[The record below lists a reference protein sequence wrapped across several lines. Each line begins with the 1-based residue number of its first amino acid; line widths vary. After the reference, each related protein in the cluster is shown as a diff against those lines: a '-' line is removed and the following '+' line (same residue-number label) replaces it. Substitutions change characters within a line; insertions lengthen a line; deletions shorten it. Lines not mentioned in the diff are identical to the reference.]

1 MTHLASSHRAVASK
15 LRDRMAEAAALFGVA
30 SQMPPPS
37 GPFFGHLAV
46 NSGFFVA
53 VLQKVANDP
62 PDLKYRTAVRPARSL
77 ASTVEMREHLK
88 APNWAV
94 GLTTALGD
102 AGRYADA
109 AIRAYERAQGASAA
123 ENPDAHNALLARLS
137 ETREYA
143 GIAVE
148 PVDEIADWADRFAV
162 IFNELFPESV
172 MSTSDPP
179 EDARELPDATL
190 ASLYRAGIP
199 LRTLDGALR
208 ATSLWAKRVLEP
220 TEAQMR
226 ELASSARDFA
236 GFLRVWTPSV

>member
-1 MTHLASSHRAVASK
+1 MTSLASAHRAIASRW
-15 LRDRMAEAAALFGVA
+15 RDRMAEAGALFGVA
-30 SQMPPPS
+30 SQMPPPA

-46 NSGFFVA
+46 NSGFCVV
-53 VLQKVANDP
+53 VLQRFANDP
-62 PDLKYRTAVRPARSL
+62 PDLNYRTAVRPARSL

-88 APNWAV
+88 APDWAV

-109 AIRAYERAQGASAA
+109 AIRAYERAQGASTA

-162 IFNELFPESV
+162 IFSELFPESV

-179 EDARELPDATL
+179 EDAGELPEATL

-199 LRTLDGALR
+199 LRTLNNALR
-208 ATSLWAKRVLEP
+208 TTSLWARRALEP
-220 TEAQMR
+220 TEPQMR

-236 GFLRVWTPSV
+236 GFLRAWAPSV